1 MDVTKV
7 LWRWIGG
14 IGMGGRGWR
23 VIFQIREEEVFEL
36 LEMHICAV

>member
-1 MDVTKV
+1 LNVTKV
-7 LWRWIGG
+7 PWRWIGG
-14 IGMGGRGWR
+14 IVMGGRGWR

>member
-14 IGMGGRGWR
+14 IGMGGCGWR